1 MLDVPMYRSP
11 ATYPEKEKYFLLQLL
26 LQIQKSTKIV
36 LFFSVLVMPTL
47 RAFKVPIGG
56 SYRLIDVPMSNCINS
71 GINKVYI
78 LTQFNSASLNRHIAR
93 AYNGGGASFGDGYV
107 EVYFE

>member
-1 MLDVPMYRSP
+1 MYRSP

-26 LQIQKSTKIV
+26 LQIQKSTKV
-36 LFFSVLVMPTL
+36 VLFFLLFFSVLVMPTL